1 MAENFTAY
9 WNGALDQDTA
19 IANVEAYMKEAYGK

>member
-9 WNGALDQDTA
+9 WAGDMELDTA
-19 IANVEAYMKEAYGK
+19 IANVTKFLEAEFAK